1 MAELEYFKKHGWEAS
16 WIDTACQIVRD
27 EFDRS
32 YASLDIEELNEN
44 DVQMPEACLFFLFR
58 IMFSMVTFQIPS
70 DKSSNIFD
78 NLPDLA
84 PALSDL
90 LDELD
95 RYLATDVEDVR
106 DALMW
111 WYERRATFPRLSRMA
126 RDYLSIPGNVLR

>member
-1 MAELEYFKKHGWEAS
+1 MVKF
-16 WIDTACQIVRD
+16 
-27 EFDRS
+27 
-32 YASLDIEELNEN
+32 
-44 DVQMPEACLFFLFR
+44 QM
-58 IMFSMVTFQIPS
+58 IPS
-70 DKSSNIFD
+70 DKSLNIFD

-126 RDYLSIPGNVLR
+126 RDYLSIPGNRL

>member
-1 MAELEYFKKHGWEAS
+1 
-16 WIDTACQIVRD
+16 
-27 EFDRS
+27 
-32 YASLDIEELNEN
+32 
-44 DVQMPEACLFFLFR
+44 
-58 IMFSMVTFQIPS
+58 MVTFQIPC

-95 RYLATDVEDVR
+95 RYLATDVEDIR

-126 RDYLSIPGNVLR
+126 HDYLSIPGNEL